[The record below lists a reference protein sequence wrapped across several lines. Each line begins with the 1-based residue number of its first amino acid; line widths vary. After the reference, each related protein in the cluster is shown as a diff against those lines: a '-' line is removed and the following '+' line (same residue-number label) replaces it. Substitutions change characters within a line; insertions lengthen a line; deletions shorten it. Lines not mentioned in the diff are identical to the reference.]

1 MKAVVYKAHGGP
13 ENIALATLD
22 DPVPPPGD
30 VLVRVRAVALNGF
43 DPMILAGIPGLK
55 TPMPHV
61 PGGDIA
67 GEVAG
72 FGEGAEGGLWKKGQ
86 RVLVNPYIVGR
97 GMMGETA
104 RGGACEL
111 VSVPSTHLLRIPDE
125 VTFEEAA
132 ALPVAYG
139 TALRMMVTRGRVRR
153 GESVLVLGATGGVGT
168 CCVQLAKLLGC
179 RVVAVTSSAAKA
191 EKLRGIGA
199 DDVINS
205 AEGDWAKQAIERY
218 GKPRVHGESGG
229 VDVVVNFVGGEDWTK
244 AYRVLK
250 RGGRMLTCGATNGYA
265 PPEDIR
271 YLWSFEYEIVGSN
284 GWSMED
290 LGTLLAMASDGRM
303 KPIIHSVRPLERF
316 VESYSD
322 LVERRVFGKAVLT
335 A

>member
-13 ENIALATLD
+13 ENIAVATLD
-22 DPVPPPGD
+22 DPAPPPGD

-125 VTFEEAA
+125 VSFEEAA
-132 ALPVAYG
+132 ALPSQAIIDELG
-139 TALRMMVTRGRVRR
+139 IPLSAMRVKCA
-153 GESVLVLGATGGVGT
+153 VLGLGT
-168 CCVQLAKLLGC
+168 LK
-179 RVVAVTSSAAKA
+179 VALHRGAGTPLPA
-191 EKLRGIGA
+191 EWGA
-199 DDVINS
+199 DDD
-205 AEGDWAKQAIERY
+205 E
-218 GKPRVHGESGG
+218 
-229 VDVVVNFVGGEDWTK
+229 
-244 AYRVLK
+244 
-250 RGGRMLTCGATNGYA
+250 
-265 PPEDIR
+265 
-271 YLWSFEYEIVGSN
+271 
-284 GWSMED
+284 
-290 LGTLLAMASDGRM
+290 
-303 KPIIHSVRPLERF
+303 
-316 VESYSD
+316 
-322 LVERRVFGKAVLT
+322 LVWG
-335 A
+335 

>member
-13 ENIALATLD
+13 ENIAVATLD
-22 DPVPPPGD
+22 DPAPPPGD

-125 VTFEEAA
+125 VSFEEAA

-179 RVVAVTSSAAKA
+179 RVVAVTSSTAKA

-205 AEGDWAKQAIERY
+205 AEG
-218 GKPRVHGESGG
+218 
-229 VDVVVNFVGGEDWTK
+229 DWTK